1 MDSLRIDAG
10 KKRIAINDDPGRVI
24 EFDPTDV
31 LFAERFYGLIQEF
44 ETKQVEYER
53 RAAELDADQSLDQ
66 NGLPVNLSGR
76 LAFMREVCE
85 FMRSKIDGL
94 FGPGT
99 SQKVFGEALSLEM
112 IEQFFTGITPF
123 IQRARSDRVAKYTS
137 AGKGKKVMR

>member
-1 MDSLRIDAG
+1 MDSFRVDSG
-10 KKRIAINDDPGRVI
+10 RKRIAINDDLQRVI

-31 LFAERFYGLIQEF
+31 LFAEKFYLLIQEF

-53 RAAELDADQSLDQ
+53 RAAELDADQSLDSY
-66 NGLPVNLSGR
+66 GLPANLTSR

-85 FMRSKIDGL
+85 FMRLQIDSL
-94 FGPGT
+94 FGAET
-99 SQKVFGEALSLEM
+99 SQKAFGDALSLEM

-123 IQRARSDRVAKYTS
+123 IQRARSGRVAKYTP